1 MSPAL
6 LIAASLAITPQA
18 ELIDFTA
25 KWCEPCQQMKPIVEK
40 LHREGLPVRQ
50 VDFDENRA
58 LANRYRVTGLPT
70 FVLVVNDKEVARL
83 VGRRSEDEL
92 RQMLKLLPNESVAA
106 PASAPAST
114 PPKRNW
120 IPAFLDRN
128 STPEATI
135 PPSDPIARGQS
146 PDEAP
151 PGPTSAD
158 QSAPVAA
165 KNPMQTAVRISVKDA
180 EGVDYGSGTVIGSK
194 EGQAL
199 ILTCFHI
206 FRGHSPSDSV
216 EVDLFPHG
224 PDREP
229 VTYRGEYIKGDE
241 DADVALVGITG
252 SPLMPVSPIAPPQQ
266 FPKQGDLVFSVGCA
280 EGRPQP
286 TKLQHHVTRINPF
299 DGADTTECT
308 GEPAVGRSGGGLFKS
323 EGRVIGVCFAA
334 QKNPQKPRGVYAG
347 PKEIHTI
354 LSEAGFAALIPQS
367 RGEALAETGT
377 SIRNESPQEQPQ
389 DPANVFADQEEEIP
403 QTASAQ
409 GLGAGPN
416 DPASGSPAEFAEGFT
431 PETREVI
438 SPLASGHA
446 ASVLADLAEGE
457 LEATVVLRRRDRP
470 DMASQVVVINR
481 VSDRFRRYLT
491 GDVAGQPIE
500 TSLHQREPRTARVAR
515 LAAIFNNH
523 AGPTTR

>member
-6 LIAASLAITPQA
+6 LIAATLAITPQA

-25 KWCEPCQQMKPIVEK
+25 QWCEPCQQMKPIVEK

-50 VDFDENRA
+50 VDYDENRA

-70 FVLVVNDKEVARL
+70 FVLVVNDKEVARV
-83 VGRRSEDEL
+83 VGRTSEAEL
-92 RQMLKLLPNESVAA
+92 RQMLKLLPNESAAA
-106 PASAPAST
+106 PANAQAST

-128 STPEATI
+128 GKPEANT

-146 PDEAP
+146 PDEPANT
-151 PGPTSAD
+151 GTD
-158 QSAPVAA
+158 QVAPVAA
-165 KNPMQTAVRISVKDA
+165 KDPMQTAVRISVKDA

-194 EGQAL
+194 DGQAL

-206 FRGHSPSDSV
+206 FRGHSPSDTV
-216 EVDLFPHG
+216 QVDLFPNG
-224 PDREP
+224 PDGQP

-241 DADVALVGITG
+241 DADVALVGINGT
-252 SPLMPVSPIAPPQQ
+252 PLMPVSPIAPPSQ

-308 GEPAVGRSGGGLFKS
+308 GEPAVGRSGGGLFNS

-354 LSEAGFAALIPQS
+354 LSDAGFAALIPQS
-367 RGEALAETGT
+367 RGEALAETAST
-377 SIRNESPQEQPQ
+377 VRNTPPRE
-389 DPANVFADQEEEIP
+389 PANVFASLAEETT
-403 QTASAQ
+403 QTAAVEELGNAQ
-409 GLGAGPN
+409 A
-416 DPASGSPAEFAEGFT
+416 DPAGDFPAEFAEESAVGAG
-431 PETREVI
+431 EVI

-470 DMASQVVVINR
+470 EMASQVVVINR

-491 GDVAGQPIE
+491 GDVAGQPME
-500 TSLHQREPRTARVAR
+500 TSLRQRESRTGRVAR

-523 AGPTTR
+523 AGPTPR